1 MHIDLKQIKLI
12 IWDLDGSLWKGV
24 LSEGEVSVPREHI
37 KLVRDLAD
45 CGIMQSICS
54 KNDFGKAQAALE
66 KAGIWELFV
75 FPSISWESKG
85 PHIQEILKN
94 MSLRAENT
102 LFIDDNASNRGEA
115 EFFAPG
121 IATADPEIII
131 ELIHEAD
138 CLERSNPGHE
148 RLQRYRTLEKRVQ
161 AAEAFTDSERFLY
174 DSDIRAKIHHDC
186 LAHVSRIHDLITRTN
201 QLNFTKKRL
210 SREEVES
217 LLGDPSAECGYIT
230 SQDKYGDYGI
240 IGFYALKDGNLEHF
254 AFSCRTMGQRI
265 EQWVYAQLGFPEI
278 EVKGEV
284 ATHLNRCDCPGW
296 INQNCAELKTTEPE
310 VRHTGSH
317 VLLKGPCDL
326 SHSQVYLKNNG
337 VFDSELGYTTA
348 EGKIVAAH
356 NHSVQIE
363 GLYTY
368 SEQDKAQI
376 AHDCIFVDPPMLNGR
391 FFTGGYDLIVLSTSF
406 ESYYQTYRKK
416 GTDLRVAFAGVNLT
430 NPDNWPGLIDGSL
443 YTGGNTF
450 TQEYLQEF
458 SEKYEYTGVTTPAK
472 YIAFL
477 QRCLKWLPSQ
487 THLCLI
493 LGATDGIEE
502 TNVIRFRHEKLNG
515 AVKEF
520 AKSHPRISYIEVD
533 DFIKDAS
540 DYLDGINHFSARVYY
555 ELAQAIAETIRK
567 ATGKEVVTHSSGT
580 VAFDSVMMKMRKCLS
595 SVVSPNS
602 SLYKP
607 MKKVYDRFYK
617 KRS

>member
-1 MHIDLKQIKLI
+1 M
-12 IWDLDGSLWKGV
+12 
-24 LSEGEVSVPREHI
+24 PREHI

-45 CGIMQSICS
+45 CGIVQSICS

-85 PHIQEILKN
+85 PRIQEILKDI
-94 MSLRAENT
+94 SLRAENT

-131 ELIHEAD
+131 ELVHKVD
-138 CLERSNPGHE
+138 GLERTDPGHE
-148 RLQRYRTLEKRVQ
+148 RLQRYKTLEKRAE

-174 DSDIRAKIHHDC
+174 DSGIRVEIHRDC
-186 LAHVSRIHDLITRTN
+186 LEHISRIHDLITRTN
-201 QLNFTKKRL
+201 QLNFTKKRI
-210 SREEVES
+210 SHEEVES
-217 LLGDPSAECGYIT
+217 LLEDPSAECGYIT

-240 IGFYALKDGNLEHF
+240 IGFFALRKDRLEHF

-265 EQWVYAQLGFPEI
+265 EQWVYAQLGCPEI
-278 EVKGEV
+278 EVQGEV
-284 ATHLNRCDCPGW
+284 ATHLNRCGCPGW

-310 VRHTGSH
+310 VRNTGSR

-326 SHSQVYLKNNG
+326 SHSLVYLKNAG
-337 VFDSELGYTTA
+337 IFDAELGYTTD

-356 NHSVQIE
+356 NHSVLIE

-368 SEQDKAQI
+368 SEQDKAEI
-376 AHDCIFVDPPMLNGR
+376 AQDCIFVDPPMLNGS
-391 FFTGGYDLIVLSTSF
+391 FFTGCYDLIVLSTSF

-430 NPDNWPGLIDGSL
+430 NPGNWPGLIDGSL

-458 SEKYEYTGVTTPAK
+458 SEKFEYTGVTTSAK
-472 YIAFL
+472 YISFL

-493 LGATDGIEE
+493 LGATVGIEE
-502 TNVIRFRHEKLNG
+502 TNVIRFRHEKLNS

-555 ELAQAIAETIRK
+555 NIAQAIAREIRSI
-567 ATGKEVVTHSSGT
+567 TGNDVRTYKSGMVSLDNAILKWRDRLKGCISS
-580 VAFDSVMMKMRKCLS
+580 S
-595 SVVSPNS
+595 S
-602 SLYKP
+602 SLYSPLKR
-607 MKKVYDRFYK
+607 VYDWLYK
-617 KRS
+617 KRD